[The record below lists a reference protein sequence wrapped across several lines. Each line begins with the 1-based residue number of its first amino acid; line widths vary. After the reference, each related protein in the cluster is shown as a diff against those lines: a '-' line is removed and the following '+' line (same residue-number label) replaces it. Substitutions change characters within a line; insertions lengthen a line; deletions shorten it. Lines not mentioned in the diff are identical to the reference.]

1 MFFPGE
7 KTEICI
13 HFSVKKDFAHQ
24 CLHYI
29 CQNAGQLFGSEEFL
43 QIDLNL
49 LCELFERDQL
59 LINDEFEIWQAALRW
74 ADEKWRQKGNNVC
87 SPKKRRAL
95 LGPALFKIRFP
106 LISPENF
113 TESIFPS
120 GILTSEE
127 MFGIYQFH
135 CLPNLRGVPGL
146 KPLKFHGRISDW
158 NIAKG
163 NKGTLALE
171 IEKFSEFAREE
182 VRRNRE
188 SDTDVFIKGLP
199 WKIFAE
205 IQKINDSTE
214 KGMVFG
220 LWCTFQKKSGTEN
233 LTKKYDRGF
242 NNEMFCWRF
251 PFLITFTELMDPSK
265 GFYDKIEDKVIL
277 TIHFNVEGEKGT

>member
-1 MFFPGE
+1 MPAN
-7 KTEICI
+7 C
-13 HFSVKKDFAHQ
+13 S
-24 CLHYI
+24 
-29 CQNAGQLFGSEEFL
+29 
-43 QIDLNL
+43 DLRNSCKLIWIL

-87 SPKKRRAL
+87 STKKRRAL

-135 CLPNLRGVPGL
+135 CLPNLSGVPGL

-158 NIAKG
+158 NNKPKAT
-163 NKGTLALE
+163 KGTLA
-171 IEKFSEFAREE
+171 IEKLRNFPEFAREE
-182 VRRNRE
+182 VE
-188 SDTDVFIKGLP
+188 EGTEKVTTDVFHKSGLP

-205 IQKINDSTE
+205 IQKIKWTAR
-214 KGMVFG
+214 KTGMVFG
-220 LWCTFQKKSGTEN
+220 LWSDTFQKEVKM
-233 LTKKYDRGF
+233 KKWKL
-242 NNEMFCWRF
+242 N
-251 PFLITFTELMDPSK
+251 
-265 GFYDKIEDKVIL
+265 
-277 TIHFNVEGEKGT
+277 